1 MVGGA
6 ALTEAPDWQ
15 VVHWRNQV
23 TDMDEKHNWIGPYIP
38 EGSIF
43 RELIQQVKLAYNLM
57 LDPRVNPLTKLIPV
71 AALAYLI
78 LPTDIA
84 PDFVPV
90 LGQLD
95 DVAILLFG
103 LRMFF
108 ELAPSGVV
116 EEHLKR
122 LVARV
127 RGDWTVT
134 DEVAPG
140 TPAAPPAGEVIDDEE

>member
-1 MVGGA
+1 
-6 ALTEAPDWQ
+6 
-15 VVHWRNQV
+15 
-23 TDMDEKHNWIGPYIP
+23 MDEKHNWIGPYIP

-57 LDPRVNPLTKLIPV
+57 LDARVNPLTKLIPV

-78 LPTDIA
+78 LPPDVVPDII
-84 PDFVPV
+84 PV

-95 DVAILLFG
+95 DVAVLLFG

-108 ELAPSGVV
+108 EFAPPGVV
-116 EEHLKR
+116 EEHLKQ
-122 LVARV
+122 LAARV

-134 DEVAPG
+134 DEAAPG
-140 TPAAPPAGEVIDDEE
+140 TPGAPPAGEVIDDEE

>member
-1 MVGGA
+1 M
-6 ALTEAPDWQ
+6 
-15 VVHWRNQV
+15 

-38 EGSIF
+38 QGSLF
-43 RELIQQVKLAYNLM
+43 RDLIQQAKLAYNLM

-71 AALAYLI
+71 AAVAYLI
-78 LPTDIA
+78 LPTDVV
-84 PDFVPV
+84 PDFLPV

-103 LRMFF
+103 LRLFF
-108 ELAPSGVV
+108 EFAPPGVV

-134 DEVAPG
+134 EEPAPG
-140 TPAAPPAGEVIDDEE
+140 TPGAAVTGEVIDEEEQP

>member
-1 MVGGA
+1 
-6 ALTEAPDWQ
+6 
-15 VVHWRNQV
+15 
-23 TDMDEKHNWIGPYIP
+23 MDEKHNWIGPYIP

-57 LDPRVNPLTKLIPV
+57 LDPRVNPMVKLIPV
-71 AALAYLI
+71 AAVAYLI

-95 DVAILLFG
+95 DLAILLFG

-108 ELAPSGVV
+108 EFAPPGVV

-134 DEVAPG
+134 EE
-140 TPAAPPAGEVIDDEE
+140 PASGPTGAAVTGEVIDDDEQP